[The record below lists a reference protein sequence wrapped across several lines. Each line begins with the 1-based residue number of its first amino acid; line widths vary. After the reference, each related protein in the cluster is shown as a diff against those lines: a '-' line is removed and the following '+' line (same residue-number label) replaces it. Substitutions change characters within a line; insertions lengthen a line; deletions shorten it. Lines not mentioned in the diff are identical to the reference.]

1 MRAPRPQVRALFF
14 WSRTVFMSDRKRK
27 ELTISLLGIAPVLLV
42 LVVFRAYP
50 IGSVIYNSLTNWD
63 GLFRHDFIGF
73 KNYIRLFHTD
83 YFWLTL
89 INCFIMFINVPIQI
103 FVGLIV
109 SMLLYEKTLGWRFFR
124 SLYYLPQIVSAVI
137 VGYLFTIFFSYGG
150 PVNEFLRLIGAPNL
164 AIEWLGN
171 RTTAIGVVILALVWI
186 NIGWQGVLMLGGL
199 TAINP
204 SVFEAAKIDGANFFQ
219 RTFLIMLPNIGR
231 VIEYSF
237 IYSVAWTF
245 TGLFPFIYSI
255 TNGGPGYDTT
265 TLDFLVY
272 QKAFRE
278 DSKLGEACALAVI
291 LLTIVCVL
299 TLIQRKISER
309 ANSWSE

>member
-1 MRAPRPQVRALFF
+1 MTA
-14 WSRTVFMSDRKRK
+14 RKRK
-27 ELTISLLGIAPVLLV
+27 ELRVSLLGIAPVVLV
-42 LVVFRAYP
+42 LLVFRAYP
-50 IGSVIYNSLTNWD
+50 LGSVIYNSLTNWD
-63 GLFRHDFIGF
+63 GLFRHDFIGL
-73 KNYIRLFHTD
+73 KNYVRIFQTD

-89 INCFIMFINVPIQI
+89 ANCFIMFINVPIQVL
-103 FVGLIV
+103 VGLVV

-137 VGYLFTIFFSYGG
+137 VGYLFAIFFSYGG
-150 PVNEFLRLIGAPNL
+150 PVNGLFRVLGAPQL

-171 RTTAIGVVILALVWI
+171 RFTAIGVVIIALVWI

-199 TAINP
+199 SAINP
-204 SVFEAAKIDGANFFQ
+204 SIFEAAKMDGANFFQ
-219 RTFLIMLPNIGR
+219 RTFYVMLPMIGR

-272 QKAFRE
+272 EKAFRE
-278 DSKLGEACALAVI
+278 DSSMGKACALAVI
-291 LLTIVCVL
+291 LLVIVCAL
-299 TLIQRKISER
+299 TLLQRRISRR
-309 ANSWSE
+309 ANDWSE

>member
-1 MRAPRPQVRALFF
+1 MNGKRPRRC
-14 WSRTVFMSDRKRK
+14 
-27 ELTISLLGIAPVLLV
+27 ELWASLLGIAPVLL
-42 LVVFRAYP
+42 LFLAFRAYP
-50 IGSVIYNSLTNWD
+50 LGSVFYNSLTNWD
-63 GLFRHDFIGF
+63 GLFRHDFIGAA
-73 KNYIRLFHTD
+73 NYIRLFRTR
-83 YFWLTL
+83 YFWQTL
-89 INCFIMFINVPIQI
+89 ANCLVMFINVPIQV
-103 FVGLIV
+103 FFGLLV

-137 VGYLFTIFFSYGG
+137 VGYLFAIFFSYDG
-150 PVNEFLRLIGAPNL
+150 PVNSLLRSVGLGNL
-164 AIEWLGN
+164 AVEWLGA
-171 RTTAIGVVILALVWI
+171 RGTAISVVITALVWI

-199 TAINP
+199 SSIDP
-204 SVFEAAKIDGANFFQ
+204 SIFDAARIDGASFFQ
-219 RTFLIMLPNIGR
+219 RTFHVMLPMIGR

-278 DSKLGEACALAVI
+278 DSSLGEACALAV
-291 LLTIVCVL
+291 LLLLIVSFL
-299 TLIQRKISER
+299 TWIQRRISNR
-309 ANSWSE
+309 ANEWSD

>member
-1 MRAPRPQVRALFF
+1 MR
-14 WSRTVFMSDRKRK
+14 DRKRK
-27 ELTISLLGIAPVLLV
+27 ELTISLLGIAPVVLL

-50 IGSVIYNSLTNWD
+50 LGSVIYNSLTNWD
-63 GLFRHDFIGF
+63 GLYRHDFIGIR
-73 KNYIRLFHTD
+73 NYIRIFSTE

-89 INCFIMFINVPIQI
+89 SNCFIMFINVPLQVII
-103 FVGLIV
+103 GLIV
-109 SMLLYEKTLGWRFFR
+109 SMLLYEKTFGWRFFR

-137 VGYLFTIFFSYGG
+137 VGYLFAIFFSYGG
-150 PVNEFLRLIGAPNL
+150 PVNGGFNALGAPGM

-171 RTTAIGVVILALVWI
+171 RATAIGVVITALVWI

-199 TAINP
+199 SAINP

-219 RTFLIMLPNIGR
+219 RTFFVMLPMIGR

-272 QKAFRE
+272 EKAFRE
-278 DSKLGEACALAVI
+278 DSALGEACALAVI
-291 LLTIVCVL
+291 LLAIVSVL
-299 TLIQRKISER
+299 TLVQRKISER
-309 ANSWSE
+309 ANDWSE

>member
-1 MRAPRPQVRALFF
+1 
-14 WSRTVFMSDRKRK
+14 MSESKRR
-27 ELTISLLGIAPVLLV
+27 ELTISLLGIAPVIVILLI
-42 LVVFRAYP
+42 FRAYP
-50 IGSVIYNSLTNWD
+50 LGSVIYNSLTNWD
-63 GLFRHDFIGF
+63 GLFRHDFIGLR
-73 KNYIRLFHTD
+73 NYVKIFNSS

-89 INCFIMFINVPIQI
+89 GNCFIMFINVPIQI
-103 FVGLIV
+103 LIGLVV
-109 SMLLYEKTLGWRFFR
+109 SMLLYEKTPGWRFFR

-137 VGYLFTIFFSYGG
+137 VGYLFAIFFSYGG
-150 PVNEFLRLIGAPNL
+150 PVNSVLKAIGAPNL

-171 RTTAIGVVILALVWI
+171 RTTAIGVVITALVWI

-199 TAINP
+199 SAINP

-219 RTFLIMLPNIGR
+219 RTFMIMLPMIGR

-272 QKAFRE
+272 EKAFRE
-278 DSKLGEACALAVI
+278 DSALGQACALAVI
-291 LLTIVCVL
+291 LLFIVCIL
-299 TLIQRKISER
+299 TVIQRKISER
-309 ANSWSE
+309 ANDWSE

>member
-1 MRAPRPQVRALFF
+1 
-14 WSRTVFMSDRKRK
+14 MSGDKRK
-27 ELTISLLGIAPVLLV
+27 ELAISLLGIAPVLLV
-42 LVVFRAYP
+42 LLAFRAYP
-50 IGSVIYNSLTNWD
+50 IGSVIYNSFTNWD
-63 GLFRHDFIGF
+63 GLFQHDFIGL
-73 KNYIRLFHTD
+73 KNYLRIFRTD

-89 INCFIMFINVPIQI
+89 GNCFIMFINVPIQI
-103 FVGLIV
+103 LVGLVV

-137 VGYLFTIFFSYGG
+137 VGYLFAIFFSYDG
-150 PVNEFLRLIGAPNL
+150 PANEFVKWAAGPGL
-164 AIEWLGN
+164 AVEWLGS
-171 RTTAIGVVILALVWI
+171 RLTAIGVVITALVWI
-186 NIGWQGVLMLGGL
+186 NIGWQGILMLGGL
-199 TAINP
+199 TAIHP
-204 SVFEAAKIDGANFFQ
+204 SIFEAARIDGANFFQ
-219 RTFLIMLPNIGR
+219 RTFLIMLPMIGR

-278 DSKLGEACALAVI
+278 DSALGEACALAVI
-291 LLTIVCVL
+291 LLALVSIL
-299 TLIQRKISER
+299 TLIQRRISER
-309 ANSWSE
+309 ANRWSE

>member
-1 MRAPRPQVRALFF
+1 MAPFPGSKVALM
-14 WSRTVFMSDRKRK
+14 TDRKRK
-27 ELTISLLGIAPVLLV
+27 ELTISLLGIAPAVLVLL
-42 LVVFRAYP
+42 VFRAYP
-50 IGSVIYNSLTNWD
+50 IGSVIWNSLTNWD
-63 GLFRHDFIGF
+63 GLFKHDFIGLR
-73 KNYIRLFHTD
+73 NYLRIFRTD
-83 YFWLTL
+83 YFWKTL
-89 INCFIMFINVPIQI
+89 ANCFIMFINVPIQI
-103 FVGLIV
+103 VIGLVV
-109 SMLLYEKTLGWRFFR
+109 SMLLYEKTPGWRFFR

-137 VGYLFTIFFSYGG
+137 VGYLFAIFFSYDG
-150 PVNEFLRLIGAPNL
+150 PVNELLRFAGAPKL
-164 AIEWLGN
+164 AIEWLG
-171 RTTAIGVVILALVWI
+171 RRPTAIGVVITALIWI

-199 TAINP
+199 SSINP
-204 SVFEAAKIDGANFFQ
+204 SVFESAKMDGANFFQ
-219 RTFLIMLPNIGR
+219 RTFYILLPMIGR

-278 DSKLGEACALAVI
+278 DSALGEACALAVI
-291 LLTIVCVL
+291 LLAIVSVL
-299 TLIQRKISER
+299 TLFQRRLSDR

>member
-1 MRAPRPQVRALFF
+1 
-14 WSRTVFMSDRKRK
+14 MSDRGRK
-27 ELTISLLGIAPVLLV
+27 ELTISLLAIAPVVLV
-42 LVVFRAYP
+42 LLGFRAYP
-50 IGSVIYNSLTNWD
+50 LGSVIYNSLTNWD

-73 KNYIRLFHTD
+73 KNFLRIFHTD

-89 INCFIMFINVPIQI
+89 ANCFIMFINVPIQVFI
-103 FVGLIV
+103 GLVV
-109 SMLLYEKTLGWRFFR
+109 SLLLYEKTLGWRFFR

-137 VGYLFTIFFSYGG
+137 VGYLFATFFSYGG
-150 PVNEFLRLIGAPNL
+150 PVNSVLKAVGAPQL

-171 RTTAIGVVILALVWI
+171 RLTGIGVVISALVWI

-199 TAINP
+199 SAINP
-204 SVFEAAKIDGANFFQ
+204 SVFEAARMDGATFFQ
-219 RTFLIMLPNIGR
+219 RTFHIMLPMIGR

-278 DSKLGEACALAVI
+278 DAGLGQACALAVI
-291 LLTIVCVL
+291 LLAIVCVL
-299 TLIQRKISER
+299 TVIQRKISNR
-309 ANSWSE
+309 ANEWSE

>member
-1 MRAPRPQVRALFF
+1 MNK
-14 WSRTVFMSDRKRK
+14 WKRR
-27 ELTISLLGIAPVLLV
+27 ELVISLLGISPVILLF
-42 LVVFRAYP
+42 LAFRVYP
-50 IGSVIYNSLTNWD
+50 LGSVIYNSLTNWD
-63 GLFRHDFIGF
+63 GLYKHDFIGLR
-73 KNYIRLFHTD
+73 NYLRIFRSQ

-89 INCFIMFINVPIQI
+89 GNCFIMFINVPIQV
-103 FVGLIV
+103 FVGLVV

-137 VGYLFTIFFSYGG
+137 IGYLFAIFFSYDG
-150 PVNEFLRLIGAPNL
+150 PVNQLLRLFGAEKY

-171 RTTAIGVVILALVWI
+171 RMTAIGVVITALVWI
-186 NIGWQGVLMLGGL
+186 NIGWQGILMLGGL
-199 TAINP
+199 SSISP

-219 RTFLIMLPNIGR
+219 RTFFVMLPMIGR
-231 VIEYSF
+231 IIEYSF

-255 TNGGPGYDTT
+255 TDGGPGYDTT

-278 DSKLGEACALAVI
+278 DSSLGVACALAVI
-291 LLTIVCVL
+291 LLVIVSAL
-299 TLIQRKISER
+299 TLIQHRISER
-309 ANSWSE
+309 ANDWSE

>member
-1 MRAPRPQVRALFF
+1 
-14 WSRTVFMSDRKRK
+14 MSGRKRR

-42 LVVFRAYP
+42 LLVFRAYP
-50 IGSVIYNSLTNWD
+50 LGSVIYNSFTNWD
-63 GLFRHDFIGF
+63 GLFRHDFIGL
-73 KNYIRLFHTD
+73 KNYIRIFNTD

-89 INCFIMFINVPIQI
+89 ANSFIMFINVPIQV
-103 FVGLIV
+103 FVGLVV

-137 VGYLFTIFFSYGG
+137 VGYLFAIFFSYGG
-150 PVNEFLRLIGAPNL
+150 PVNGIFNALGAPKM
-164 AIEWLGN
+164 AIEWLGS
-171 RTTAIGVVILALVWI
+171 RPTAIGVVITALVWI

-199 TAINP
+199 SAINP

-219 RTFLIMLPNIGR
+219 RTFLVMLPMIGR

-272 QKAFRE
+272 EKAFRG
-278 DSKLGEACALAVI
+278 DAAMGQACALAVI
-291 LLTIVCVL
+291 LLVIVSVL
-299 TLIQRKISER
+299 TVIQRAISNR
-309 ANSWSE
+309 ANDWSE

>member
-1 MRAPRPQVRALFF
+1 L
-14 WSRTVFMSDRKRK
+14 TNTKRK
-27 ELTISLLGIAPVLLV
+27 ALLISLLGIAPVVLV
-42 LVVFRAYP
+42 LAVFRAYP
-50 IGSVIYNSLTNWD
+50 LGSVIYNSLTNWD
-63 GLFRHDFIGF
+63 GLFRHDFIGIR
-73 KNYIRLFHTD
+73 NYVRIFHSG

-89 INCFIMFINVPIQI
+89 GNSFVMFVNVPIQVL
-103 FVGLIV
+103 VGLVV

-137 VGYLFTIFFSYGG
+137 VGYLFALFFAYDG
-150 PVNEFLRLIGAPNL
+150 PVNAIFRFMDAPRLAV
-164 AIEWLGN
+164 EWLGN
-171 RTTAIGVVILALVWI
+171 RVTAIGVVITALVWI
-186 NIGWQGVLMLGGL
+186 NIGWQGVLMLGGMS
-199 TAINP
+199 AIDP
-204 SVFEAAKIDGANFFQ
+204 AVFEAARIDGAGFFR
-219 RTFLIMLPNIGR
+219 RTFSIMLPMIGR

-278 DSKLGEACALAVI
+278 SSGLGEACALAVI
-291 LLTIVCVL
+291 LLAIVSGL
-299 TLIQRKISER
+299 TVIQRAISER
-309 ANSWSE
+309 ANKWNE

>member
-1 MRAPRPQVRALFF
+1 
-14 WSRTVFMSDRKRK
+14 MSDRKRK
-27 ELTISLLGIAPVLLV
+27 ELTISLLAIAPVVLV
-42 LVVFRAYP
+42 LLGFRAYP
-50 IGSVIYNSLTNWD
+50 LGSVIYNSLTNWD

-73 KNYIRLFHTD
+73 KNFLRMFHTD

-89 INCFIMFINVPIQI
+89 GNCFIMFINVPIQVLI
-103 FVGLIV
+103 GLV
-109 SMLLYEKTLGWRFFR
+109 ASLLLYEKTLGWRFFR

-137 VGYLFTIFFSYGG
+137 VGYLFATFFSYGG
-150 PVNEFLRLIGAPNL
+150 PVNAVLRAVGAPHL
-164 AIEWLGN
+164 AIEWLGS
-171 RTTAIGVVILALVWI
+171 RVTAIGVVISALVWI

-199 TAINP
+199 SAINP
-204 SVFEAAKIDGANFFQ
+204 SVFEAARMDGANFFQ
-219 RTFLIMLPNIGR
+219 RTFFIMLPMIGR

-278 DSKLGEACALAVI
+278 DSGLGQACALAVI
-291 LLTIVCVL
+291 LLAIVSIL
-299 TLIQRKISER
+299 TVIQRKISNR
-309 ANSWSE
+309 ANDWSE

>member
-1 MRAPRPQVRALFF
+1 M
-14 WSRTVFMSDRKRK
+14 TNRKRK
-27 ELTISLLGIAPVLLV
+27 ALVVSLLGIAPVLLV
-42 LVVFRAYP
+42 LAVFRAYP
-50 IGSVIYNSLTNWD
+50 LGSVIYNSLTNWD
-63 GLFRHDFIGF
+63 GLFKHDFIGIR
-73 KNYIRLFHTD
+73 NYVRIFHSG

-89 INCFIMFINVPIQI
+89 GNSFIMFVNVPIQVL
-103 FVGLIV
+103 VGLIV

-137 VGYLFTIFFSYGG
+137 VGYLFALFFAYDG
-150 PVNEFLRLIGAPNL
+150 PVNAIFRFIDAPRLAV
-164 AIEWLGN
+164 EWLGN
-171 RTTAIGVVILALVWI
+171 RATAIGVVITALVWI

-199 TAINP
+199 SAIDP
-204 SVFEAAKIDGANFFQ
+204 SVFEAARIDGAGFFR
-219 RTFLIMLPNIGR
+219 RTFSIMLPMIGR

-278 DSKLGEACALAVI
+278 SSGLGEACALAVV
-291 LLTIVCVL
+291 LLAIVSGL
-299 TLIQRKISER
+299 TVIQRMISER
-309 ANSWSE
+309 ANKWNE

>member
-1 MRAPRPQVRALFF
+1 M
-14 WSRTVFMSDRKRK
+14 SERTRK
-27 ELTISLLGIAPVLLV
+27 ELTISLLGIAPVIVILLI
-42 LVVFRAYP
+42 FRAYP
-50 IGSVIYNSLTNWD
+50 LGSVIYNSLTNWD

-73 KNYIRLFHTD
+73 KNYIKIFHAK

-89 INCFIMFINVPIQI
+89 GNCFIMFINVPIQI
-103 FVGLIV
+103 LIGLVV
-109 SMLLYEKTLGWRFFR
+109 SMLLYEKTPGWKFFR

-137 VGYLFTIFFSYGG
+137 VGYLFAIFFSYGG
-150 PVNEFLRLIGAPNL
+150 PVNSVLRAIGAPNL

-171 RTTAIGVVILALVWI
+171 RPTAIGVVITALVWI

-199 TAINP
+199 SSINP
-204 SVFEAAKIDGANFFQ
+204 SVFEAAKIDGANFLQ
-219 RTFLIMLPNIGR
+219 RTFLVMLPMIGR

-272 QKAFRE
+272 EKAFRE
-278 DSKLGEACALAVI
+278 DSALGQACALAVI
-291 LLTIVCVL
+291 LLIIVCIL
-299 TLIQRKISER
+299 TVIQRKISER
-309 ANSWSE
+309 ANDWSE

>member
-1 MRAPRPQVRALFF
+1 LSQ
-14 WSRTVFMSDRKRK
+14 RKRK
-27 ELTISLLGIAPVLLV
+27 ELVISLLGISPVILV
-42 LVVFRAYP
+42 LIIFRAYP
-50 IGSVIYNSLTNWD
+50 LGSVIYNSLTNWD
-63 GLFRHDFIGF
+63 GLFKHDFVGIR
-73 KNYIRLFHTD
+73 NYVRIFHAD
-83 YFWLTL
+83 YFWQTL
-89 INCFIMFINVPIQI
+89 ANSFFMFVNVPIQI
-103 FVGLIV
+103 VVGLIV

-137 VGYLFTIFFSYGG
+137 VGYLFAIFFSYDG
-150 PVNEFLRLIGAPNL
+150 PVNVVFRFIGAPGL

-171 RTTAIGVVILALVWI
+171 RLSATGVVVTALVWI
-186 NIGWQGVLMLGGL
+186 NIGWQGVLILGGL
-199 TAINP
+199 SAIDP
-204 SVFEAAKIDGANFFQ
+204 SVFEAAKIDGAGFFR
-219 RTFLIMLPNIGR
+219 RTFSVLLPMIGR

-278 DSKLGEACALAVI
+278 NSALGEACALAVI
-291 LLTIVCVL
+291 LLALVSAL
-299 TLIQRKISER
+299 TVIQRMISER
-309 ANSWSE
+309 ANKWNE